1 MAVTAP
7 ISSRRDILGV
17 FDSRIQ
23 RTHSDL
29 LEETELEFERNMLKT
44 AIIESDIE
52 PDSIR
57 NKDMFSDIIK
67 VEDEIT
73 MAQTIRG
80 GEDGWLFFDF
90 HDSRFWIVYSMGK
103 SKFFNSALRGLVDSE
118 GGGLDRLWLPTEQV
132 EKIGEMGN
140 MKELK

>member
-1 MAVTAP
+1 
-7 ISSRRDILGV
+7 
-17 FDSRIQ
+17 
-23 RTHSDL
+23 
-29 LEETELEFERNMLKT
+29 MLKT